1 MDMDEIKKLL
11 DEAFERDRKEADERN
26 KKNSR
31 TRVQGKT
38 S

>member
-1 MDMDEIKKLL
+1 MDIDNLKKLI